1 MLSLWR
7 VRCAA
12 MQRRQCKGTPRS
24 THRCAR
30 RMGARVRCVSWHKSW
45 GWTSRKARTLPS
57 RWVEPSKTRSICPLL
72 LLRIWC
78 LHTRCCWGIRRV
90 QGGNGTSV
98 CVCVCLYVCVLLSRL
113 LMLNLAALLSAAA
126 GWRFLLTPYSS
137 RSLLPDFLR
146 TPSPLFVCSPRLLRN
161 GRWRYRKEQSAV
173 RCTRGNRIQRLGRR
187 NQPSSG
193 QVLVLATSVSVSAV
207 IAATMA
213 RQVVNSRPK
222 CGE

>member
-98 CVCVCLYVCVLLSRL
+98 CVCVCLSLCVCVCVSCC
-113 LMLNLAALLSAAA
+113 LAYSCST
-126 GWRFLLTPYSS
+126 WRPC
-137 RSLLPDFLR
+137 SLLLLAGD
-146 TPSPLFVCSPRLLRN
+146 SSSPRTHRVLSFPTFS
-161 GRWRYRKEQSAV
+161 GRPLHSSCV
-173 RCTRGNRIQRLGRR
+173 RLG
-187 NQPSSG
+187 
-193 QVLVLATSVSVSAV
+193 
-207 IAATMA
+207 
-213 RQVVNSRPK
+213 
-222 CGE
+222 C